1 MLDNESDSEIPPLQ
15 LERFAPRPLSAADLP
30 PASPFAR
37 GATSRGLRATSMILP
52 RDWRAQRS
60 EYRDLIEREA
70 SAEGVPP
77 AIVDAVMA
85 VESSYV
91 PTVVGLDGE
100 IGLMQ
105 VMPSTA
111 RMLGF
116 TGTAEQLADP
126 AANIRY
132 GTKYLAGAWRL
143 AGGDLCTAA
152 MKYRAGH
159 GETRF
164 SYLSIAYCLRI
175 RSHLAAQGVQ
185 VSGDVPQA
193 TFGRSVATAR
203 TDASVSGRPLDIVSL
218 NMKLHVLTR
227 RNADRAAP

>member
-1 MLDNESDSEIPPLQ
+1 M
-15 LERFAPRPLSAADLP
+15 RV
-30 PASPFAR
+30 
-37 GATSRGLRATSMILP
+37 TSMIVP
-52 RDWRAQRS
+52 RDWRAQRA

-70 SAEGVPP
+70 SAAGMPA

-85 VESSYV
+85 VESSYD
-91 PTVVGLDGE
+91 PTVIGLDGE

-116 TGTAEQLADP
+116 SGTREQLAEP
-126 AANIRY
+126 AINIRY

-164 SYLSIAYCLRI
+164 SHLSVIYCVRI

-193 TFGRSVATAR
+193 TFGRSVPTPPAAG
-203 TDASVSGRPLDIVSL
+203 SGYSRPLDMASL
-218 NMKLHVLTR
+218 NMRLRVQSSR
-227 RNADRAAP
+227 SAIRPVP